1 MKTYKTFLDELKAT
15 ELLLGGKFLQTF
27 SDGDEPTPPNNP
39 ETTPPTPP
47 VVNTEEAN
55 RIKELEKQL
64 AIEDWKKENLQ
75 SIIDTEVAKKTNPNE
90 TPEQKRIRELEQ
102 SLEEMKASKEK
113 ADMFDGV
120 MTKTLEDG
128 NIKMSPEIIKE
139 FVIKGTPQETD
150 AAYGRLNEFIKGIV
164 KDQVEAGVN
173 ERFQRQAT
181 NFQTG
186 GQAATSGETS
196 MAAEYAKGLSGSTQ
210 KNKGLNLWA

>member
-1 MKTYKTFLDELKAT
+1 MKTYKTFLDELKSK
-15 ELLLGGKFLQTF
+15 ELLLGGKYLQTF
-27 SDGDEPTPPNNP
+27 AGEGDPS
-39 ETTPPTPP
+39 TPPTTEPPAPP
-47 VVNTEEAN
+47 VVNAEELN
-55 RIKELEKQL
+55 RIKELEKKL
-64 AIEDWKKENLQ
+64 AVEDWKKENLQ

-102 SLEEMKASKEK
+102 SLEEMKSSKEK

-139 FVIKGTPQETD
+139 FVIKDTPQETD
-150 AAYGRLNEFIKGIV
+150 AAYGRLNDFIKGIV
-164 KDQVEAGVN
+164 KEQVEAGVN

-181 NFQTG
+181 SFQT
-186 GQAATSGETS
+186 SGASASVKEQS
-196 MAAEYAKGLSGSTQ
+196 LAEKIAKGLSGSTQ

>member
-1 MKTYKTFLDELKAT
+1 MKTYKTFLDELKSK
-15 ELLLGGKFLQTF
+15 ELLLGGKYLQTF
-27 SDGDEPTPPNNP
+27 ADEGDPSTP
-39 ETTPPTPP
+39 TTPEPPAPP
-47 VVNTEEAN
+47 VVNAEELN
-55 RIKELEKQL
+55 RIKELEKKI
-64 AIEDWKKENLQ
+64 AVEDWKKENLQ

-102 SLEEMKASKEK
+102 SLEEMKSSKEK

-139 FVIKGTPQETD
+139 FVIKDTPQETD
-150 AAYGRLNEFIKGIV
+150 AAYGRLNDFIKDIV
-164 KDQVEAGVN
+164 KEQVEAGVN

-181 NFQTG
+181 SFQTNSASASVKE
-186 GQAATSGETS
+186 QSL
-196 MAAEYAKGLSGSTQ
+196 AEKIAKGLSGSTQ